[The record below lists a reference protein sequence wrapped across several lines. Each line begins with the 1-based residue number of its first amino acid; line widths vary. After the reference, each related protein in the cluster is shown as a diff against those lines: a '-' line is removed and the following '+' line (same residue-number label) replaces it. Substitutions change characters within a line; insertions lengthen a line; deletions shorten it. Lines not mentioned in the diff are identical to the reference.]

1 MDTGE
6 LGIWVQMGFRGRARD
21 WAGGSER
28 LGRSGPG
35 CGLLKLNWDKEL
47 RGRQWTSEDWAENSF
62 GPKKERRKEI
72 PFYFQKSFS

>member
-1 MDTGE
+1 
-6 LGIWVQMGFRGRARD
+6 MGFRGRAHD

-35 CGLLKLNWDKEL
+35 CGLLKLNWDREL
-47 RGRQWTSEDWAENSF
+47 RGRQWTSEDWAETSF

-72 PFYFQKSFS
+72 PFLFSENIFMKNKII